1 MERGTDGGGSR
12 RGPNP
17 EARIMLM
24 GLASAYI
31 IYLGY
36 SLVRSA
42 AAGEEGMPA
51 WLGFLFGFVFIAVGG
66 LYLMSLIRDYRRLKA
81 KESREA
87 LPEETQ
93 ESGQE
98 TEALPGET
106 EDSGEES
113 GEAADLQAESGAET
127 DN

>member
-1 MERGTDGGGSR
+1 
-12 RGPNP
+12 
-17 EARIMLM
+17 MLM

-87 LPEETQ
+87 LPEEKQQ

-98 TEALPGET
+98 TEALPGEAQ
-106 EDSGEES
+106 DSGEES
-113 GEAADLQAESGAET
+113 EEAADLQAESGAET